1 MAGTSTSISSGVLA
15 PGTHVLFDGRHILN
29 SVLIQPGAT
38 VTIYDNTAASG
49 KIVFLYVN
57 AGTST
62 EFVSFVDSPR
72 VLIGLTVV
80 VAAANAIV
88 YYGA

>member
-1 MAGTSTSISSGVLA
+1 MGCPTAISSGVLT
-15 PGTHVLFDGRHILN
+15 PGTSTLFTGRHTLN
-29 SVLIQPGAT
+29 GVTIQPGAT

-49 KIVFLYVN
+49 TVLFLFVN

-62 EFVSFVDSPR
+62 VVVPFETAIR
-72 VLIGLTVV
+72 AEIGLTVV

-88 YYGA
+88 YFGA